1 MNLVNKPYALQAQV
15 SQDRPQD
22 ELVILYDNWNLANI
36 CLQNI
41 AALLRTPYFEQFTSP
56 VPQNTTFCLPR
67 CVQALQGQ

>member
-1 MNLVNKPYALQAQV
+1 MNLVNKLYALQAQV

-41 AALLRTPYFEQFTSP
+41 AALLCTSYFGQFTSS
-56 VPQNTTFCLPR
+56 VPQNTAFCLPQR
-67 CVQALQGQ
+67 VQAL